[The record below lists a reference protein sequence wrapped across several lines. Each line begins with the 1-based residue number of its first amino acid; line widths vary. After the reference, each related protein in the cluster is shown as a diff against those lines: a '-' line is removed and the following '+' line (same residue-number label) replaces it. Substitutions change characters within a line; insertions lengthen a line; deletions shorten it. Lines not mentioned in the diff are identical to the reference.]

1 MKRHTPIHLIACLVF
16 VLLVNV
22 NNAFAQKNNHDSTY
36 LKNSIKFNVTNWIL
50 YNNVFMFSYERNVS
64 KHQTFSVTGGY
75 VEMPVFLPNRTGVKY
90 NGSISKSGFT
100 IGGDYR
106 FYLPFENK
114 FPAPHGIYI
123 GPYLSYY
130 DFRSERHMEYTDTTG
145 STSTAIIHS
154 KINVGNLGVQ
164 LGYQFI
170 LSKRITIDLTLF
182 APSFSRYGIHLD
194 ATGALSDHA
203 KEIIYNDV
211 SQAIIDKFP
220 LLDKLLTD
228 KHVDASGSRNAL
240 APGLKYC
247 VYVGYHFGKR

>member
-1 MKRHTPIHLIACLVF
+1 MKRNTLIPLLAGLVF
-16 VLLVNV
+16 ILCVNV
-22 NNAFAQKNNHDSTY
+22 NSAFAQKNNDSTY
-36 LKNSIKFNVTNWIL
+36 YKNSIKFNITNWIL
-50 YNNVFMFSYERNVS
+50 YDNVFMFSYERVVS

-75 VEMPVFLPNRTGVKY
+75 VEMPGFLPNQTGVKY
-90 NGSISKSGFT
+90 HGDVSKSGFT

-106 FYLPFENK
+106 FYLAAENK
-114 FPAPHGIYI
+114 FPAPHGLYI
-123 GPYLSYY
+123 GPYISYY
-130 DFRSERHMEYTDTTG
+130 DFKSERRMAYTDTTG
-145 STSTAIIHS
+145 STSTAIINS

-194 ATGALSDHA
+194 ATGSLSDHA

-211 SQAIIDKFP
+211 TQAVIDRFP

-247 VYVGYHFGKR
+247 VYIGYHFGKR